1 MAVFF
6 TLLPGAWATDD
17 CKVILPSGGSGTAP
31 DLSSF
36 REDEQLVGA
45 VNGSNQV
52 YTLPNSEKAVVADPG
67 VKIKVYYNGQRLH
80 EGGAN
85 DYTTS
90 ESGGAGTGFDTV
102 TLLFVSPRPGDIVTA
117 DYYLFTP

>member
-17 CKVILPSGGSGTAP
+17 CKVILPGGGGSP
-31 DLSSF
+31 VDFSRF

-45 VNGSNQV
+45 VNSANQIF
-52 YTLPNSEKAVVADPG
+52 TLPYGDKAVVVDPG

-85 DYTTS
+85 DFTTS

-102 TLLFVSPRPGDIVTA
+102 TLLFVAPKPGDIITA
-117 DYYLFTP
+117 DYYLQS

>member
-45 VNGSNQV
+45 VNGANQI
-52 YTLPNSEKAVVADPG
+52 YTLPNSEKAIVADPG

-90 ESGGAGTGFDTV
+90 ESGGSGTGFDTV
-102 TLLFVSPRPGDIVTA
+102 TLLFVAPKPGDIVTA
-117 DYYLFTP
+117 DYYLQP